1 MFSIDHKGKIPKG
14 KNALLFDGVCVLCDS
29 YTQLVWRRDTSE
41 KILFATL
48 QSEFGQM
55 VSQQLA
61 DKGFNDLDSVIMID
75 DEGRVFIKSD
85 VALKLSS
92 FLGGLWPLNQI
103 FFLIPKLLRDLVY
116 DFVARNRYK
125 WFGKKEACRLP
136 TPEERK
142 RFIE

>member
-1 MFSIDHKGKIPKG
+1 MLSIDHKGKIPKG

-61 DKGFNDLDSVIMID
+61 AQGFNDLDSVIMID

-103 FFLIPKLLRDLVY
+103 FFLIPKALRDLVY